1 MIEHGR
7 FPYNVYTPYILYEA
21 CVTSISDYG
30 SKIPGYTQ
38 YDPTVQLHTRAI
50 QAFLGLP
57 KISCNVG
64 VLSEVD

>member
-1 MIEHGR
+1 M
-7 FPYNVYTPYILYEA
+7 YTPYILYEA
-21 CVTSISDYG
+21 CVSDYG

-57 KISCNVG
+57 KNSCNVG